1 MPGGVK
7 ERGEDKGLRGERGT
21 ARRTCGCGRE
31 GKLRD
36 VGGGEG
42 DEGAVCRV
50 LGCEREEEENTEGEK
65 RI

>member
-1 MPGGVK
+1 MKEGLPGVPVGVGEK
-7 ERGEDKGLRGERGT
+7 E
-21 ARRTCGCGRE
+21 
-31 GKLRD
+31 LRD